1 MSKSLHRSPAS
12 APGARTFRTA
22 AITRNPAWAQ
32 LLGLCPL
39 LAVSNSLVNATGLA
53 LASGF
58 VMLGSALMISS
69 IRTWIPQVVRL
80 PCFVLV
86 IATFTTLSVMLLEA
100 YAFELYLRVALFIQI
115 IVSNCMILGRIEAFA
130 SRQPPGQAVLDALG
144 TACGF
149 AIALIVLGGVR
160 ELLGSGTLFAGM
172 AQLFGP
178 GADGWTIE
186 LAAHGGLLVVLL
198 PPGAFIVAGLL
209 LGLANWVRARREGR
223 RAAADAAP
231 GERGT
236 REANESPLRP
246 PTDLSSA

>member
-1 MSKSLHRSPAS
+1 MSTA
-12 APGARTFRTA
+12 TFTSA
-22 AITRNPAWAQ
+22 AIERNPAWAQ

-39 LAVSNSLVNATGLA
+39 LAVSNSLVNALGLA

-58 VMLGSALMISS
+58 VMLGASLTIASA
-69 IRTWIPQVVRL
+69 RRWIPQAARL

-86 IATFTTLSVMLLEA
+86 IATFTTISVLLLEA

-130 SRQPPGQAVLDALG
+130 SRQPPGQAALDALG

-160 ELLGSGTLFAGM
+160 EVLGAGTLFAGLE
-172 AQLFGP
+172 QLLGP
-178 GADGWTIE
+178 GFDAWTIQFTPN
-186 LAAHGGLLVVLL
+186 GGLPVVLL

-209 LGLANWVRARREGR
+209 LGAANWMRGGR
-223 RAAADAAP
+223 
-231 GERGT
+231 T
-236 REANESPLRP
+236 
-246 PTDLSSA
+246 